1 MGSWELPEL
10 DLESSLHGLQRDVHA
25 AMGSWEL
32 LALVQQ
38 LLHGPQ
44 RDALAVMGSW
54 EVLGLVRQLLRGLQR
69 DVHAAMG
76 SWELLALVRQ
86 LFHGLQ
92 REVLAVESCELED
105 LQSDQREVLCL
116 AQLPGRPQSHQV
128 PKPSGH

>member
-10 DLESSLHGLQRDVHA
+10 DLESSLHGLQREVLA
-25 AMGSWEL
+25 MMGSWEL

-44 RDALAVMGSW
+44 RDALAV
-54 EVLGLVRQLLRGLQR
+54 
-69 DVHAAMG
+69 MG